1 MNEIKSWLFSVC
13 AAAIAAGVFK
23 MLIPEGSNRRLLQ
36 MLTGVFMLSV
46 IVTPLLGG
54 VKPDLPPTVLQ
65 EKDEGLSSLEE
76 TIRDRLL
83 DTAEAAVKH
92 KISAILLDQG
102 IKNAKIIIKMDTG
115 ADKRISIKQIHIY
128 IDQEDAAKTQS
139 VNDGIKQEFNMN
151 AEFYLTGTG
160 QHGGKDK

>member
-13 AAAIAAGVFK
+13 VAAIAAGVFK
-23 MLIPEGSNRRLLQ
+23 MLMPEGSNRRLLQ

-54 VKPDLPPTVLQ
+54 VKVDLPPAVMQ
-65 EKDEGLSSLEE
+65 DDLEE

-92 KISAILLDQG
+92 KISTILLEQG

-128 IDQEDAAKTQS
+128 IYQEDAAKSQS
-139 VNDGIKQEFNMN
+139 VNDVIKQEFNMN
-151 AEFYLTGTG
+151 AEFYITGE
-160 QHGGKDK
+160 KRNE